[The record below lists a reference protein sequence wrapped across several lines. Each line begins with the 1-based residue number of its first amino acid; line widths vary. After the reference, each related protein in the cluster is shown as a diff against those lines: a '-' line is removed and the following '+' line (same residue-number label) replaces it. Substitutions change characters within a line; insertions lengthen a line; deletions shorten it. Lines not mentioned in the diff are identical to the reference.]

1 MNNDS
6 EYSINLLDRQEII
19 KPLISYPDGDYIQN
33 RNILTELEAEEK
45 RLTLAYG
52 IGSFLTAASLFSPT
66 YPFTAFA
73 SHAVSGFTL
82 EYMVRVRRIYT
93 VTKMLLECFEDEGI
107 TITLRVKTNLAI
119 IDLFVKMPDR
129 RSFALL
135 LRSNGNG
142 AVKWREDKQKFFI
155 YKVGKKPRKWDSMTR
170 TIEQLKST
178 IYLKDLKSPLLG
190 TSRAD
195 RNRPI
200 NKVVVLCSSTT
211 IHPDHAPEFWSEF
224 GRTRALQIYKDGL
237 TCIIEQQKLTN
248 FLLPPQKS
256 SEQQ

>member
-6 EYSINLLDRQEII
+6 EYSINLLDCQEII

-45 RLTLAYG
+45 RLTVAYG
-52 IGSFLTAASLFSPT
+52 ISAFLTAASLFTPA
-66 YPFTAFA
+66 PGAAFA
-73 SHAVSGFTL
+73 THAVTGFTL
-82 EYMVRVRRIYT
+82 EYMVRVKRIYN
-93 VTKMLLECFEDEGI
+93 VTKMLLERFEDEGI
-107 TITLRVKTNLAI
+107 TITLRVQTNLAI

-135 LRSNGNG
+135 LRSNENG

-237 TCIIEQQKLTN
+237 TCIIERQNLTD

>member
-6 EYSINLLDRQEII
+6 EYSINLLNSQEII
-19 KPLISYPDGDYIQN
+19 KPLISYPEGDYIQN
-33 RNILTELEAEEK
+33 RNILIELEAEEK
-45 RLTLAYG
+45 RLMLAYG
-52 IGSFLTAASLFSPT
+52 ISGFLTTASLFSPT
-66 YPFTAFA
+66 YPFTTFA
-73 SHAVSGFTL
+73 GGAVTGFTM
-82 EYMVRVRRIYT
+82 EYIMRVRRIYA
-93 VTKMLLECFEDEGI
+93 VTQMLLECFEDEGI
-107 TITLRVKTNLAI
+107 TITLRVQTNLAI
-119 IDLFVKMPDR
+119 IDLFIKMPDR

-135 LRSNGNG
+135 LRNNGDG

-155 YKVGKKPRKWDSMTR
+155 YKVGKKPCKWDSMTR

-200 NKVVVLCSSTT
+200 NKVVVLCGSTT

-224 GRTRALQIYKDGL
+224 GRTRTLQIYKDGL
-237 TCIIEQQKLTN
+237 TCIVEQQKLTN
-248 FLLPPQKS
+248 FLLPPEKS
-256 SEQQ
+256 LEQQ

>member
-6 EYSINLLDRQEII
+6 EYSINLLDCQEII

-45 RLTLAYG
+45 RLTVAYG
-52 IGSFLTAASLFSPT
+52 ISAFLTAASLFTPA
-66 YPFTAFA
+66 PGAAFA
-73 SHAVSGFTL
+73 THAVTGFTL
-82 EYMVRVRRIYT
+82 EYMVRVKRIYN
-93 VTKMLLECFEDEGI
+93 VTKMLLERFEDEGI
-107 TITLRVKTNLAI
+107 TITLRVQTNLAI

-135 LRSNGNG
+135 LRSNENG

-224 GRTRALQIYKDGL
+224 GRTRTLQIYKDGL
-237 TCIIEQQKLTN
+237 TCIIERQNLTD

>member
-33 RNILTELEAEEK
+33 RDILTELEAEEK
-45 RLTLAYG
+45 RLTVTYG
-52 IGSFLTAASLFSPT
+52 ISAFLTAASLFTPA
-66 YPFTAFA
+66 PGAAFA
-73 SHAVSGFTL
+73 THAVSGFTL
-82 EYMVRVRRIYT
+82 EYMVRVKRIYN
-93 VTKMLLECFEDEGI
+93 VTKMLLECFEKDGI
-107 TITLRVKTNLAI
+107 TITLRVQTNLAI
-119 IDLFVKMPDR
+119 IDLFIKMPDR

-170 TIEQLKST
+170 TIGQLKST

-190 TSRAD
+190 TSRTD

-200 NKVVVLCSSTT
+200 NKVVVLCSGTT
-211 IHPDHAPEFWSEF
+211 IHPDHAPEFWTEF
-224 GRTRALQIYKDGL
+224 GRTRALQIYQDGL
-237 TCIIEQQKLTN
+237 TCIIEQQKLTD